1 MKAADINRLLL
12 NRFPER
18 LDEYLSIK
26 RLWGGEEPGPHVV
39 YGDILVPLLQTVL
52 NNGRPREI
60 ARLHGFLEELASN
73 QHGDVQDLLVTS
85 VLEPFVG
92 SPGQDRLR
100 DLMGPQTKQ
109 LWQRLVQDWDDAGR

>member
-18 LDEYLSIK
+18 LDQYLSIK

-39 YGDILVPLLQTVL
+39 YGDILVPLLQAVL
-52 NNGRPREI
+52 NNGSPREQ
-60 ARLHGFLEELASN
+60 ARLHGFLEELARN

-85 VLEPFVG
+85 VLEPFIG